1 MQLEVLQRKE
11 NPLLKRVEVTFKA
24 THKAEPTPTRDALRA
39 FLAKELKATKDIVV
53 IDFQA
58 STFGRYETVGAAKVY
73 KTKEEALAVERKHIL
88 VRNKLIEPEVKKEA
102 APKPEKPAAAP
113 KAEKPE
119 KPVAPPK
126 PEAPKAEAKPEPTPE
141 KAAPKEEK
149 KPPARRPG
157 PCGPRGHSSRRFLR
171 SQRHRPGARRRRI
184 LDVEHD
190 RGPDGRQ
197 PRNEPVSGQRERASP
212 DISEREC
219 RRNPDDSGEGHDR
232 EPGQHFVPNSPL
244 HAAG

>member
-113 KAEKPE
+113 KAEKAE

-126 PEAPKAEAKPEPTPE
+126 PEAPKAEAKPEPKPE
-141 KAAPKEEK
+141 KAAPKK
-149 KPPARRPG
+149 KRKRRKRRSRRRNLRRGLKARRK
-157 PCGPRGHSSRRFLR
+157 RR
-171 SQRHRPGARRRRI
+171 S
-184 LDVEHD
+184 
-190 RGPDGRQ
+190 DGRG
-197 PRNEPVSGQRERASP
+197 EE
-212 DISEREC
+212 
-219 RRNPDDSGEGHDR
+219 GEGHGRPQAEVLQD
-232 EPGQHFVPNSPL
+232 
-244 HAAG
+244 

>member
-53 IDFQA
+53 IDYQA
-58 STFGRYETVGAAKVY
+58 STFGRYETVGEAKVY

-102 APKPEKPAAAP
+102 APKPEKPAPAPRADKAEKPAAP
-113 KAEKPE
+113 KA
-119 KPVAPPK
+119 
-126 PEAPKAEAKPEPTPE
+126 EAPKAEAKPESRPE

-149 KPPARRPG
+149 KPAVNEEKKPAEKKDEKKDEKKAEKKP
-157 PCGPRGHSSRRFLR
+157 
-171 SQRHRPGARRRRI
+171 
-184 LDVEHD
+184 
-190 RGPDGRQ
+190 
-197 PRNEPVSGQRERASP
+197 
-212 DISEREC
+212 
-219 RRNPDDSGEGHDR
+219 EGKKK
-232 EPGQHFVPNSPL
+232 E
-244 HAAG
+244 AK

>member
-113 KAEKPE
+113 KAEAAKPE
-119 KPVAPPK
+119 PK
-126 PEAPKAEAKPEPTPE
+126 PEAKPE

-149 KPPARRPG
+149 KPPAREEKKPAEKKEEKKEEKKAEKK
-157 PCGPRGHSSRRFLR
+157 PEKKP
-171 SQRHRPGARRRRI
+171 
-184 LDVEHD
+184 
-190 RGPDGRQ
+190 
-197 PRNEPVSGQRERASP
+197 
-212 DISEREC
+212 
-219 RRNPDDSGEGHDR
+219 EGKKK
-232 EPGQHFVPNSPL
+232 E
-244 HAAG
+244 AK